1 MVFFFIFP
9 KFATMK
15 DKSVIL
21 VSKLFLLSLIH
32 ILLWGLLTWAMVVR
46 GQQVEIL
53 HEGEDPVWLSEQ
65 HQFVWDKVIP
75 LHFEAGRAVY
85 EVHHAP
91 KVFRLATETG
101 YSSWFFV
108 GRCV

>member
-1 MVFFFIFP
+1 MNII
-9 KFATMK
+9 KYG
-15 DKSVIL
+15 
-21 VSKLFLLSLIH
+21 
-32 ILLWGLLTWAMVVR
+32 LLWGLLSWAMVVR

-91 KVFRLATETG
+91 KVFRLATG
-101 YSSWFFV
+101 DRIFV
-108 GRCV
+108 MVFCRG

>member
-1 MVFFFIFP
+1 MVCCGIADLGDGGERR
-9 KFATMK
+9 ATG
-15 DKSVIL
+15 
-21 VSKLFLLSLIH
+21 
-32 ILLWGLLTWAMVVR
+32 W
-46 GQQVEIL
+46 EIL
-53 HEGEDPVWLSEQ
+53 PRGNGMAVGTAS
-65 HQFVWDKVIP
+65 VCWDKVIP

-108 GRCV
+108 GDKRSCYGDRVEYRSL